1 MTYDPKKLFSTD
13 KIILSILL
21 PVVVVVVDVVLLVV
35 LGVVV
40 VVVVVLRVVGLVGL
54 VVVLTEPGL
63 TALIVVVVG
72 RGRTVVELVVVVPSE
87 VKPGHNDQ
95 KPSGSLV
102 GGVSKLLSPDS
113 LVGGLEVATPFPV
126 DGTVTSSV
134 SELTGGKSEIP
145 GRGFAITPESGTAS
159 IATPG
164 GGCVAKGLS
173 GFEAE
178 MPLFPPDPPDEGVGG
193 VETVATMSVLEV
205 TVPSTATK
213 FFLTKIAMH
222 LL

>member
-1 MTYDPKKLFSTD
+1 M
-13 KIILSILL
+13 
-21 PVVVVVVDVVLLVV
+21 
-35 LGVVV
+35 
-40 VVVVVLRVVGLVGL
+40 VVLRVVGLVGL

-72 RGRTVVELVVVVPSE
+72 RGRTVVELVVVPSE

-95 KPSGSLV
+95 KPSSSFE

-113 LVGGLEVATPFPV
+113 LVGGLEVATPFPD

-178 MPLFPPDPPDEGVGG
+178 MPLPPNEGLGG

-213 FFLTKIAMH
+213 FFLTKMAMH